1 MLMKDKYFNEFE
13 DLYDTA
19 LHDLEA
25 DEFREFQIKMIEY
38 IQEEMKREE

>member
-25 DEFREFQIKMIEY
+25 DEFLEFQNKMLKY
-38 IQEEMKREE
+38 IQEEMERKE

>member
-19 LHDLEA
+19 EHDLEA
-25 DEFREFQIKMIEY
+25 DEFREFQLKMIDY
-38 IQEEMKREE
+38 IKEEMERGE